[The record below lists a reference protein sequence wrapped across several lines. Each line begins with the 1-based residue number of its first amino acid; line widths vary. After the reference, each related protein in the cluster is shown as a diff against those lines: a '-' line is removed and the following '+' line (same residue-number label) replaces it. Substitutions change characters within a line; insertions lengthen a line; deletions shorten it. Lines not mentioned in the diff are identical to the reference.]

1 MARLVSLCPSLTETL
16 FDLGAGPEVVGATKF
31 CVHPVAGVEHVVR
44 VGGTKDPRLDRI
56 LDLRP
61 TLVLAN
67 EEENRLEDVEA
78 LREAGVAVHTS
89 LPRRVADVPPLIRE
103 LGGVVGHADRA
114 EDLALG
120 VEEAA
125 TRAQEAAAMR
135 SPRRVLVLI
144 WRRPW
149 MSANGDTFLSDL
161 LATAGGRN
169 VVADRAE
176 RYPRLELDEVRALD
190 PDLVLLPSEP
200 FPFKEEHV
208 DELVTRTRIGRSRFL
223 GCDGELLTWHGSRTA
238 AGLSA
243 ATRWLA

>member
-16 FDLGAGPEVVGATKF
+16 FDLGAGDEVVGATKF
-31 CVHPVAGVEHVVR
+31 CVHPAAGAEHVER
-44 VGGTKDPRLDRI
+44 VGGTKDPRVERI
-56 LDLRP
+56 VALRP

-78 LREAGVAVHTS
+78 LRSAGVPVHTS

-103 LGGVVGHADRA
+103 LGDVLGRPGRA
-114 EDLALG
+114 EELALA

-125 TRAQEAAAMR
+125 LRAHEAAAMR

-149 MSANGDTFLSDL
+149 MSANADTFLSDL

-169 VVADRAE
+169 AVGDRPE
-176 RYPRLELDEVRALD
+176 RYPTLDLEEVRALD

-200 FPFKEEHV
+200 FPFKDAHV
-208 DELVTRTRIGRSRFL
+208 NELVARTRIGRSRFL
-223 GCDGELLTWHGSRTA
+223 RCDGELLTWHGSRTA

-243 ATRWLA
+243 ASRWLA